1 MTDRLAPPQAS
12 GAAAGWYPDPI
23 ESGVW
28 RWWDGWVW
36 TAHRSA
42 PTVAAAR
49 KPRLP
54 RWLSPPVATCLPLV
68 VIGVIALAFYE
79 PVAVLSGLVPLLIV
93 LPTIAWLDRVEPE
106 PRHSRIHAVLWG
118 ASTAIVVSLIVNM
131 SVMELWGE
139 TVTAVFGAPFV
150 EEALK
155 GLGIV
160 WAVRR
165 CEVDGPIDGVVY
177 AAWVALGFAV
187 VEDMTYFADAPTS
200 GIFVQVF
207 VLRAL
212 LTPFAHPLFTMWT
225 GLAIGRQ
232 VAAGRKLWPGALW
245 GYGLAVVA
253 HMAWNGS
260 LVAAEPD
267 EGSGDNGNLMLLLL
281 VVVLFVALFVA
292 VFVKLRAMRRTEQ
305 RRFEQQLPFL
315 VRRYGL
321 TPEEQLMFTSW
332 KQLVG
337 ARRSLPRRQRRA
349 FDAVHSAIARL
360 AAHHRL
366 LTRIDRETE
375 AILVQQLEVA
385 RAALSQKSSRRG

>member
-1 MTDRLAPPQAS
+1 MIDRLAPPQAS
-12 GAAAGWYPDPI
+12 GAAAGWYPDPVEI
-23 ESGVW
+23 GCW
-28 RWWDGWVW
+28 RWWDGWAW
-36 TAHRSA
+36 TAHRTA
-42 PTVAAAR
+42 PTPAAR

-54 RWLSPPVATCLPLV
+54 LWLSPPVVVCLPLV
-68 VIGVIALAFYE
+68 VLGVVALAFYE
-79 PVAVLSGLVPLLIV
+79 PVAVLAGLVPLLIV

-118 ASTAIVVSLIVNM
+118 ASVAIVVSLIVNV
-131 SVMELWGE
+131 SVLAMWGE
-139 TVTAVFGAPFV
+139 TVAAVLGAPII
-150 EEALK
+150 EEAMK

-165 CEVDGPIDGVVY
+165 REVDGPIDGVVY

-187 VEDMTYFADAPTS
+187 VEDMTYFADASTS

-212 LTPFAHPLFTMWT
+212 LTPFAHPLFTMWI

-245 GYGLAVVA
+245 GYGLAVLA

-260 LVAAEPD
+260 LVAAQPD
-267 EGSGDNGNLMLLLL
+267 AGSDDNGNVMLLLL
-281 VVVLFVALFVA
+281 VVALFVVLFIA
-292 VFVKLRAMRRTEQ
+292 VFVKLRAMRRSEQ

-315 VRRYGL
+315 VRQYGL
-321 TPEEQLMFTSW
+321 TPDEQLMFINW
-332 KQLVG
+332 RHLIG
-337 ARRSLPRRQRRA
+337 ARKSLPRRQRRA

-360 AAHHRL
+360 AAQHQL
-366 LTRIDRETE
+366 LARKDAETE
-375 AILVQQLEVA
+375 AILVQQLSVA
-385 RAALSQKSSRRG
+385 RAALGK